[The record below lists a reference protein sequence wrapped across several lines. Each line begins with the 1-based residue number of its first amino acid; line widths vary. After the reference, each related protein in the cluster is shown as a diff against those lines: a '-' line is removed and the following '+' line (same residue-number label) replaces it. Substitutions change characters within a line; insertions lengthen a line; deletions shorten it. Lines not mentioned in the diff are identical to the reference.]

1 MLELGVSQ
9 QLEEAPH
16 SVPSESSSRLVARM
30 TPQTRGPPTR
40 SPALP
45 GGRGVRGP
53 QDPDRPLAWARPP
66 FVPASHFGLCQECL
80 LQSPRRSVAR

>member
-16 SVPSESSSRLVARM
+16 SVPSESSSRLAARM
-30 TPQTRGPPTR
+30 TPPTR

-45 GGRGVRGP
+45 GGRGARGP

>member
-30 TPQTRGPPTR
+30 TLQTRGPPTR

-45 GGRGVRGP
+45 GGRAVRGP
-53 QDPDRPLAWARPP
+53 QDPVRPLAWARPP
-66 FVPASHFGLCQECL
+66 FVPASHFGLCEECL